1 MDGVTDATHAM
12 GNLSTA
18 ADPKQQQP
26 SAFQIAVSVA
36 HAAEHKVRSLQAP
49 LCVLVWFAG
58 EVVACVLKKY
68 GADRTPLSHPGMS
81 GCGVIRRC
89 SCTAGVCSVFANAE

>member
-36 HAAEHKVRSLQAP
+36 HAAEHKVRALQAP

-68 GADRTPLSHPGMS
+68 GADRTPLSLPGMS
-81 GCGVIRRC
+81 GCAVIRRR
-89 SCTAGVCSVFANAE
+89 SCPAG

>member
-36 HAAEHKVRSLQAP
+36 HAAEHKVRSYKQ
-49 LCVLVWFAG
+49 LCVRFSAYWWR
-58 EVVACVLKKY
+58 VVCGDVAVCVCVFL
-68 GADRTPLSHPGMS
+68 DLSHSAVTPGINTTV
-81 GCGVIRRC
+81 GCELHIC
-89 SCTAGVCSVFANAE
+89 

>member
-1 MDGVTDATHAM
+1 LLDFSSQQVDETRGRSSMDGVTDATHGM

-36 HAAEHKVRSLQAP
+36 HAAEHKVRTVQAP
-49 LCVLVWFAG
+49 LCALYLIGILAAWRLRV
-58 EVVACVLKKY
+58 
-68 GADRTPLSHPGMS
+68 T
-81 GCGVIRRC
+81 
-89 SCTAGVCSVFANAE
+89 